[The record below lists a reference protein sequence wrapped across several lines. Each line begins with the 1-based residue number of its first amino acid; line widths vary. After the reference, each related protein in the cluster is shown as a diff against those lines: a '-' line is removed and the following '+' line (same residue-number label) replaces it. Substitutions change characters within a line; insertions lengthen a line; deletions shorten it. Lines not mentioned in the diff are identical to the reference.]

1 VQIANLFLTDLPLSW
16 PRGSGIEKCKMEGKL
31 HKNRA
36 GKADIVKEH
45 VAFDPAD
52 VGLLGANGIVEDFL
66 VLENKG
72 GSGIAAI
79 VELDEI
85 AGFRTPIS

>member
-1 VQIANLFLTDLPLSW
+1 VILVFKTARDCV
-16 PRGSGIEKCKMEGKL
+16 SGLIQEI
-31 HKNRA
+31 
-36 GKADIVKEH
+36 D
-45 VAFDPAD
+45 
-52 VGLLGANGIVEDFL
+52 EDFL